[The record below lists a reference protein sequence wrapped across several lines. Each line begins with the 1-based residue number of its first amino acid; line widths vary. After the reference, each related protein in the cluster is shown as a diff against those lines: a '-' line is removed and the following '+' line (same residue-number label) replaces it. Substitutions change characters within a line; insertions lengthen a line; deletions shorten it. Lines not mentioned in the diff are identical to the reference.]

1 MEINVFRQ
9 NLTSKE
15 EEIFVSYLMPKTE
28 AINDLLTKFSTDAV
42 LLKVS
47 IEKFDKHDAFAV
59 EFCLVLPTKTFVAK
73 EASHQ
78 ITKAI
83 DLTKDR
89 LIAQIKKHLAL
100 LREDRSHKG
109 IIQGRIRTKK
119 KVEIDEFA
127 FAE

>member
-9 NLTSKE
+9 NLAPKE
-15 EEIFVSYLMPKTE
+15 EKVFVSYLMQKTAVIE
-28 AINDLLTKFSTDAV
+28 ELLTKFSADAV

-47 IEKFDKHDAFAV
+47 IEKFEKHDAFQV

-89 LIAQIKKHLAL
+89 LVAQIKKHLAL
-100 LREDRSHKG
+100 LRGDRSHKG
-109 IIQGRIRTKK
+109 IIQGSIKTRK
-119 KVEIDEFA
+119 KVLVDEFA
-127 FAE
+127 FVE

>member
-1 MEINVFRQ
+1 MEINIFRN
-9 NLTSKE
+9 NLAPKE
-15 EEIFVSYLMPKTE
+15 EEIFVNYLKLKTD
-28 AINDLLTKFSTDAV
+28 AIKDLLTKFSTDAV

-47 IEKFDKHDAFAV
+47 IEKFEKHDAFAV

-89 LIAQIKKHLAL
+89 LVAQIKKHLAL

-109 IIQGRIRTKK
+109 IIQGRIKTKK
-119 KVEIDEFA
+119 KVEVDEFM
-127 FAE
+127 FVE